1 MSRPKGNMNAWLP
14 WSTGD
19 GAPVIKAGEKRS
31 PLVLIALARRR
42 LHNCAVQVR
51 GDRTQEF
58 SQALTSL

>member
-1 MSRPKGNMNAWLP
+1 MSRPKGNVNARLP

-19 GAPVIKAGEKRS
+19 GAPAIKAGEKRS
-31 PLVLIALARRR
+31 PLVLIALVRRR

-58 SQALTSL
+58 GQALAGL